1 MSHAMHRIPAKPT
14 PAHRPPS
21 FSVLHPL
28 HAWSQPSN
36 RAAAAQV
43 LEAARAFC
51 HAGPSA
57 ANGRAPAPADEGF
70 EAAVRLYEAGHW
82 EQAFVNLAALADLGH
97 APAAKLALLMLR
109 YGATVYGSTFIV
121 HPGQVARWAQRVLRA
136 NPRPSSRATASP
148 SSITASA

>member
-14 PAHRPPS
+14 PAYRPPLS
-21 FSVLHPL
+21 SVLRPL

-43 LEAARAFC
+43 LGTALEFC
-51 HAGPSA
+51 QGGSSTASVYTPSV
-57 ANGRAPAPADEGF
+57 ADENF
-70 EAAVRLYEAGHW
+70 TAAVRLYEAGHW
-82 EQAFVNLAALADLGH
+82 EHAFVNLASLADLGH

-109 YGATVYGSTFIV
+109 YGATVYGSTFSV

-136 NPRPSSRATASP
+136 SPLPISRATVSA